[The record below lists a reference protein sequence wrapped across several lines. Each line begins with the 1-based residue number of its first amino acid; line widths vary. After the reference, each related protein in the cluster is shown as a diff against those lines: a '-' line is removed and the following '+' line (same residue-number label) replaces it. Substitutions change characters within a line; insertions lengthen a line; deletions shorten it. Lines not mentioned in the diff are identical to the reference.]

1 MNINKELA
9 AGYTL
14 SHYRIVS
21 KIGEGGMGEV
31 YLAQDTKLDRR
42 VALKVLPAEVASSPD
57 RMERFVREA
66 KSAAALNHPII
77 AHIYEIGESDGTH
90 YIAMEFVD
98 GKTLRE
104 KIHGEKG
111 DLKALLKHLL
121 QVAEGLVKAHASGI
135 VHRDLKPD
143 NIMITR
149 EGHAKILDF
158 GLAKLLETKPESAAE
173 MGEAAT
179 AMMPVQHSTP
189 GVVMGTVGYMS
200 PEQAQA
206 KPVDQRSDI
215 FSFGCLLY
223 EAATGR
229 RPFAGDSIVD
239 TLHKI
244 IYEPAPAITDSNPSA
259 SPELQRVIRKCLAK
273 EPEKRYQTIRDTAND
288 LEELLEEMKG
298 VSDIERSVAPST
310 SMTSSSAPGSTNE
323 PVRAQSTASV
333 NQQTASSGEHI
344 FTGVKQHRFG
354 AAIVVLAFVVGA
366 VGLGLYL
373 HGRNSEVAIDSIAV
387 LPFQNRSSDADTEY
401 LSDGLAESLIYR
413 LSQLPNL
420 KVSPTSSVM
429 RYKGKETEPQ
439 IIAREL
445 GVDSLLTGRIT
456 QRGDNLTI
464 SVNLVDARNGKSL
477 WGEQYERK
485 MSELLATQREI
496 AAEIT
501 NNLKLKLSGESEQK
515 LAKRYTDNDEAYQ
528 LYLKGRFHFAKRTKE
543 DILKGVEYFQQAIH
557 LDPNFALAYAAIAE
571 SNNSLGKNADLPPKE
586 VFPLAKAAATRAL
599 DIDPTLAEA
608 HGALADSL
616 AIFDWNWTESERE
629 FGKALQLDANVSY
642 IHLTHGVSY
651 LVPLGKPDEAVSELR
666 RAVELEPLSLIN
678 NAIFGLSYLYA
689 RQNDKALEQGKKTYD
704 LDPDFRFGRQYLGN
718 TYIVLGRYDDA
729 IALAEE
735 GLKTF
740 PLSQEYLAIAGLA
753 HAKSG
758 HRREAEQ
765 YLDRFGE
772 LAKTRYVRTSY
783 VASIYVALGEKDK
796 AFTELEKSF
805 EDKDYFLPRI
815 KLDPF
820 MDPLRADPR
829 FNDLLKR
836 MGLAGESERK

>member
-1 MNINKELA
+1 MKRCPQCNRVESEETLTFCRVDGTPLVRESGAVSDSVGTVKFGHVPTADETETRILPTDETLTRPTAPTTGLDARRASGGTQESNKPKSHKGVVIAIAAVIAVALA
-9 AGYTL
+9 ASAYYYL
-14 SHYRIVS
+14 S
-21 KIGEGGMGEV
+21 
-31 YLAQDTKLDRR
+31 Q
-42 VALKVLPAEVASSPD
+42 
-57 RMERFVREA
+57 
-66 KSAAALNHPII
+66 
-77 AHIYEIGESDGTH
+77 
-90 YIAMEFVD
+90 
-98 GKTLRE
+98 GKD
-104 KIHGEKG
+104 H
-111 DLKALLKHLL
+111 KA
-121 QVAEGLVKAHASGI
+121 
-135 VHRDLKPD
+135 
-143 NIMITR
+143 
-149 EGHAKILDF
+149 
-158 GLAKLLETKPESAAE
+158 
-173 MGEAAT
+173 
-179 AMMPVQHSTP
+179 
-189 GVVMGTVGYMS
+189 
-200 PEQAQA
+200 
-206 KPVDQRSDI
+206 
-215 FSFGCLLY
+215 
-223 EAATGR
+223 
-229 RPFAGDSIVD
+229 
-239 TLHKI
+239 
-244 IYEPAPAITDSNPSA
+244 
-259 SPELQRVIRKCLAK
+259 
-273 EPEKRYQTIRDTAND
+273 
-288 LEELLEEMKG
+288 
-298 VSDIERSVAPST
+298 IE
-310 SMTSSSAPGSTNE
+310 
-323 PVRAQSTASV
+323 
-333 NQQTASSGEHI
+333 
-344 FTGVKQHRFG
+344 
-354 AAIVVLAFVVGA
+354 
-366 VGLGLYL
+366 
-373 HGRNSEVAIDSIAV
+373 SIAV
-387 LPFQNRSSDADTEY
+387 MPFENKSSDADTDY

-464 SVNLVDARNGKSL
+464 SVNLVDTRNGKSL

-543 DILKGVEYFQQAIH
+543 DILKGVDYFQQAIH

-599 DIDPTLAEA
+599 EIDPTLAEA

-629 FGKALQLDANVSY
+629 YGKALQLDANVSY

-651 LVPLGKPDEAVSELR
+651 LVPLGKPDEAVAELR

-689 RQNDKALEQGKKTYD
+689 RQNDKALEQGKRTYD

-735 GLKTF
+735 GLETF

-758 HRREAEQ
+758 RRREAEQ
-765 YLDRFGE
+765 YLDRLGE

-796 AFTELEKSF
+796 AFAELEKSF

-836 MGLAGESERK
+836 MGLAGDVTRLSAH